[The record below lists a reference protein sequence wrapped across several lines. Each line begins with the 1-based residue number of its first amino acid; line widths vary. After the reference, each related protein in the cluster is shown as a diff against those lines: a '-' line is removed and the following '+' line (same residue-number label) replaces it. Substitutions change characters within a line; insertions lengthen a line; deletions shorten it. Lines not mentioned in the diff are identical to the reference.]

1 MPSLTVFTLSSGR
14 SGTMSLYEMLR
25 TNAPDCT
32 VVHEPSIWD
41 RRNPSM
47 FGRSIYDYA
56 VRNDAPIRKLLA
68 TKRRAIERMRTP
80 LYVETSHAFLKSYW
94 ELAPEYFPDM
104 KVIHLVRRPLEVA
117 RSEANREAYMNKWRT
132 PVRNYRGR
140 DWRPYARWA
149 LTGLEPIFQA
159 FAGERLT
166 LFQRYVIQWIE
177 VENRAMAF
185 LQRFN
190 MHDRCLMLHTPGDLN
205 DPQTV
210 HRVLDF
216 IGLGVPR
223 GEPSLPGVQNV
234 SPGLPTIIGDA
245 ERDEFRSVIQRMPD
259 EYLSIFRGEPYH
271 RLPWVDLLRK

>member
-1 MPSLTVFTLSSGR
+1 MSSLAVFTLSSGR

-25 TNAPDCT
+25 TNAADCT

-47 FGRSIYDYA
+47 FGRPIYDFTTQN
-56 VRNDAPIRKLLA
+56 VAPIHKLLA
-68 TKRRAIERMRTP
+68 TKRRTIERMGTP
-80 LYVETSHAFLKSYW
+80 LYVETSHAFLKSFW
-94 ELAPEYFPDM
+94 EFAPEYFPNM

-159 FAGERLT
+159 FAHNRLS

-190 MHDRCLMLHTPGDLN
+190 MHDRCLMLHTPNDLN

-210 HRVLDF
+210 TRVLKF
-216 IGLGVPR
+216 LNLPTSKSA
-223 GEPSLPGVQNV
+223 PSLPGVQNT
-234 SPGLPTIIGDA
+234 SPGLPTVIGDT
-245 ERDEFRSVIQRMPD
+245 ERNELRAVIQKMPD
-259 EYLSIFRGEPYH
+259 QFLSIFHQEPYVH
-271 RLPWVDLLRK
+271 LPWIGLLHK